1 MAAESSFDIVCKID
15 LQEVDNAVNQALK
28 EVAQRYDF
36 KGSKSSITLDKGAAK
51 LVLASDDDF
60 KLRALDDILQSKLHK
75 RGISL
80 KALEYGKLEQAAG
93 GTVRQEISLQQG
105 IPQEKAKDI
114 VKMIKGAKL
123 KVNAAIQGDQLR
135 VSGKNKDDLQAVIA
149 MVREA
154 DLGIET
160 QFVNYR

>member
-1 MAAESSFDIVCKID
+1 MAAESSFDIVCRID
-15 LQEVDNAVNQALK
+15 LQEVDNAVNQTMK
-28 EVAQRYDF
+28 EVGQRYDF

-51 LVLASDDDF
+51 LVVASDDDY
-60 KLRALDDILQSKLHK
+60 KLRALDDILKSKLHK

-80 KALEYGKLEQAAG
+80 KALDYGKVEQASG
-93 GTVRQEISLQQG
+93 GTVRQEIGLQQG
-105 IPQEKAKDI
+105 IPQDKAKEI

-135 VSGKNKDDLQAVIA
+135 VSGKSKDDLQAVIS
-149 MVREA
+149 MVKEA

>member
-1 MAAESSFDIVCKID
+1 MAAESSFDIVCRID
-15 LQEVDNAVNQALK
+15 LQEVDNAVNQTMK
-28 EVAQRYDF
+28 EVGQRYDF

-51 LVLASDDDF
+51 LVVASDDDY
-60 KLRALDDILQSKLHK
+60 KLRALDDILKSKLHK

-80 KALEYGKLEQAAG
+80 KALDYGKVEQASG
-93 GTVRQEISLQQG
+93 GTVRQEIGLQQG
-105 IPQEKAKDI
+105 IPQDKAKEI

-135 VSGKNKDDLQAVIA
+135 VSGKNKDDLQAVIS
-149 MVREA
+149 MVKEA